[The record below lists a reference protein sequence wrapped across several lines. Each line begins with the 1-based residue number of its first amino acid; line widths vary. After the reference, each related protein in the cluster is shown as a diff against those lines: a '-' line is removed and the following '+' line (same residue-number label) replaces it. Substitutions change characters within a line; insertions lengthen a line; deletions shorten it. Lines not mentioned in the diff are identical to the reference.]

1 MEIKPLAP
9 VTSIW
14 VDTQLTYWPKQL
26 KYIMTTYNGFS
37 TYNRVRKFT
46 LADFDLIKQDLFNHF
61 SIRKGE
67 KLMNPNFGTII
78 WDLMFEPLSTDI
90 RSLITNDIK
99 TIIDYDPR
107 VAATQV
113 LITEYDH
120 GIQIELELNYVL
132 TNQVSTM
139 ALNFDRNA
147 RSLTLIG

>member
-1 MEIKPLAP
+1 MYYLKHF
-9 VTSIW
+9 
-14 VDTQLTYWPKQL
+14 
-26 KYIMTTYNGFS
+26 KYIMNTYNGFS

-46 LADFDLIKQDLFNHF
+46 LTDFELVKQDLFNHF

-78 WDLMFEPLSTDI
+78 WDLMFEPLSIDI
-90 RSLITNDIK
+90 RSVIRDDIK

-107 VAATQV
+107 VTATQV

-147 RSLTLIG
+147 RSLTLAG